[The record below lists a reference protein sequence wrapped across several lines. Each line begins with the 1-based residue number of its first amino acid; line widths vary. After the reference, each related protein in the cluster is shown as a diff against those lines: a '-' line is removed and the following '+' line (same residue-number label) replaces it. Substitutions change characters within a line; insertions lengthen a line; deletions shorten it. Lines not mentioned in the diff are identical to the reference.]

1 MKHTPDSF
9 RPALPAVSRLLAVT
23 ALVACAMPA
32 LAGRPLASEDAGV
45 LDRGDCELEGAAA
58 HASVSGASGSERA
71 LQLGCGIGF
80 DTQLALG
87 LARASAGGAHADGLA
102 LGGKTSLWK
111 GSEDAGLALAYS
123 LAWGRAGGG
132 SWEHAETALNLAY
145 SRPTSKELTLHA
157 NLGHARDEIG
167 GAAATTWSLAL
178 EHAGFGAL
186 APMAEVFGD
195 DREGPWWNLDLR
207 WTVAD
212 EKFYIDASYGRQM
225 ASGRARLVTLGFKFA
240 F

>member
-1 MKHTPDSF
+1 MKHTPNAL
-9 RPALPAVSRLLAVT
+9 RPALSSMSRLLAAS
-23 ALVACAMPA
+23 ALVACATSA
-32 LAGRPLASEDAGV
+32 LAERPLQSEEADV
-45 LDRGDCELEGAAA
+45 LDRSECEFEGVAA

-71 LQLGCGIGF
+71 LQLGCGIGHG
-80 DTQLALG
+80 TQLALG

-102 LGGKTSLWK
+102 LGGKTRLWQ

-123 LAWGRAGGG
+123 LAWGRADGG

-145 SRPTSKELTLHA
+145 TRATSKALTWHA

-178 EHAGFGAL
+178 EHAGFGAF

-195 DREGPWWNLDLR
+195 DREGPWWNLGLR
-207 WTVAD
+207 WTLAD
-212 EKFYIDASYGRQM
+212 EKVYLDASYGRQM